1 MSATKM
7 LRLMA
12 GGIAAL
18 ALGACVGTPPVEK
31 IAAEVAAAG
40 ACDSLPA
47 GVACDCV
54 ITTAHAMIPSIKV
67 ERSKDDTG
75 SRLGRGTIGQ
85 TDERVPLA
93 ISAAKQSCAAGK
105 AVG

>member
-1 MSATKM
+1 MSASNI

-31 IAAEVAAAG
+31 VAAEVAAAG

-47 GVACDCV
+47 GVTCDCV
-54 ITTAHAMIPSIKV
+54 ISTAHTMIPTIRV
-67 ERSKDDTG
+67 ERNKDDTG

-85 TDERVPLA
+85 TDERLPMA
-93 ISAAKQSCAAGK
+93 IEAAKQSCATGK